1 MTRHCTALILSKRG
15 FGEGHLLLTVL
26 DADRG
31 KTKYSA
37 FGAALETG
45 VRRAA
50 LLSGSFIQG
59 LISPSKIPQFEILNE
74 TQLLFSAENL
84 RSDLKLMGFLLFTL
98 EILDKMLMEEE
109 LFEYF
114 DELFETFR
122 LFDENQDEKYTL
134 FFLSKFL
141 SSGSWLEIPQ
151 KQKLSAQT
159 KRFINDSNNY
169 PSSFLQGK
177 NISNQRK
184 HELSYFFAH
193 AVKHARG
200 YMPCS
205 LELLKFN

>member
-1 MTRHCTALILSKRG
+1 MTRHCKALILSKKG

-45 VRRAA
+45 SRRAA

-59 LISPSKIPQFEILNE
+59 LILPSKTPQFGILHE

-84 RSDLKLMGFLLFTL
+84 RSDLRLMGFLLFTL

-114 DELFETFR
+114 AELFETFL
-122 LFDENQDEKYTL
+122 LFDKNQDEKYTL

-141 SSGSWLEIPQ
+141 SSGSWLEIPE
-151 KQKLSAQT
+151 KNKLSAQT
-159 KRFINDSNNY
+159 QRFINDSNHY

-177 NISNQRK
+177 NISSQRK

-200 YMPCS
+200 HMPRS
-205 LELLKFN
+205 LELLKFT